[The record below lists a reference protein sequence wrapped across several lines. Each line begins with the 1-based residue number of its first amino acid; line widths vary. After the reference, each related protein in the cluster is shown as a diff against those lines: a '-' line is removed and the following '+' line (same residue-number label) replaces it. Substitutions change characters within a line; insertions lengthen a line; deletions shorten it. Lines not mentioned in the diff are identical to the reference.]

1 MKGYHFNDG
10 KKLRDGRRLP
20 EIGERLTHEGPVIPC
35 ESGLH
40 FSEHP
45 FDALGYAQGSCL
57 DLIEGPDDAIAHG
70 DPVDKFVGAW
80 RVRIATID
88 VTPVLR
94 EFACRCALD
103 VANYWD
109 MPDVVRMYLD
119 GTDRSDPARA
129 AARAAGWDSYIA
141 STAAKEAASALSCAF
156 ASSAARAAASASARD
171 SAKEAAAA
179 AASPFAVAAASAFAR
194 SAARAAAWDSSVAR
208 DSARDST
215 KEAAAASAFAVA
227 SAFASAFAW
236 DSAWDSARDSQR
248 KLFAE
253 MVDAAFADN
262 ETGV

>member
-10 KKLRDGRRLP
+10 KTLRDGRRLP

-35 ESGLH
+35 EAGLH
-40 FSEHP
+40 FSAHP
-45 FDALGYAQGSCL
+45 FDALRYAQGSCL

-109 MPDVVRMYLD
+109 MPDVVRAYLD
-119 GTDRSDPARA
+119 GTDRSD
-129 AARAAGWDSYIA
+129 
-141 STAAKEAASALSCAF
+141 
-156 ASSAARAAASASARD
+156 AARAAASASARD

-208 DSARDST
+208 DSA
-215 KEAAAASAFAVA
+215 KESASAAARAFAVA

>member
-10 KKLRDGRRLP
+10 KTLRDGRRLP

-45 FDALGYAQGSCL
+45 FDALRYAQGSFL

-70 DPVDKFVGAW
+70 DPVDKYAGSW
-80 RVRIATID
+80 RIRIASID
-88 VTPVLR
+88 ATNLLR

-103 VANYWD
+103 VAHVWQ

-171 SAKEAAAA
+171 S
-179 AASPFAVAAASAFAR
+179 
-194 SAARAAAWDSSVAR
+194 
-208 DSARDST
+208 T

>member
-10 KKLRDGRRLP
+10 KTLRDGRRLP

-109 MPDVVRMYLD
+109 MPDVVRAYLD
-119 GTDRSDPARA
+119 GTDRSD
-129 AARAAGWDSYIA
+129 
-141 STAAKEAASALSCAF
+141 
-156 ASSAARAAASASARD
+156 AARAAASA
-171 SAKEAAAA
+171 
-179 AASPFAVAAASAFAR
+179 
-194 SAARAAAWDSSVAR
+194 
-208 DSARDST
+208 SARDST